1 MEIKITTSTMLK
13 ILYILS
19 WIIFVGLC
27 IEAGGFLTNT
37 IYTLAI
43 SPNLASHF
51 WGNLDLSNL
60 YNYDAG
66 QFFVVTTFM
75 NIVAILKAILFYSII
90 KVLQDRHLNMKQ
102 PFNHA
107 IRKFIS
113 GMAFNTLFI
122 GLFSMWGK
130 SYVIW
135 LESKNV
141 ALPSIDTLKIDGHG
155 IWFFMGVVLLVIAQI
170 FRKGI
175 EIQEENELTV

>member
-13 ILYILS
+13 MLYILS

-51 WGNLDLSNL
+51 WGKLDLSNL

-90 KVLQDRHLNMKQ
+90 KVLHDRHLDMQQ

-130 SYVIW
+130 SYVLW
-135 LESKNV
+135 LETKNV
-141 ALPSIDTLKIDGHG
+141 QLPKIELLKIGGADV
-155 IWFFMGVVLLVIAQI
+155 WFFMGIVLLVIAQI
-170 FRKGI
+170 FKKGI